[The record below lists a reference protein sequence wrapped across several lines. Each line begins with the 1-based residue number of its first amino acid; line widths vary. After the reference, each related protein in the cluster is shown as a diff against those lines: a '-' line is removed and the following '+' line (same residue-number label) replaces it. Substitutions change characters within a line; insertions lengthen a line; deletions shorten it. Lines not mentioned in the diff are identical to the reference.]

1 MLRLV
6 VQRTMYVKV
15 YDQYQT
21 NILLPIFYNSFS
33 PLLPSYYKY
42 PFLSTHCCSRT
53 HCTLYLKFPF
63 APQTHTKHMVPAH
76 CLHATKPPPFTLT
89 NTKPVGEHWQSPR
102 LLQPAPPELLE
113 LRLLPHGDHVDGGLW
128 RHNLHHH
135 HGEGGTG
142 GVPAGGTGEYGFA
155 SQDGGGCRDDV
166 ALPRCQSFVLPF
178 LACLHMLR
186 THIVFSPS
194 LNVFFCSFLLQ
205 YFLSCHR
212 WSAGEQRRS
221 PQLQQRA

>member
-1 MLRLV
+1 
-6 VQRTMYVKV
+6 
-15 YDQYQT
+15 
-21 NILLPIFYNSFS
+21 
-33 PLLPSYYKY
+33 
-42 PFLSTHCCSRT
+42 
-53 HCTLYLKFPF
+53 
-63 APQTHTKHMVPAH
+63 MVPAH

-155 SQDGGGCRDDV
+155 SQDGGGCRDEWLCLDV
-166 ALPRCQSFVLPF
+166 RVLSF
-178 LACLHMLR
+178 
-186 THIVFSPS
+186 PS
-194 LNVFFCSFLLQ
+194 LLVCIFYVHTLSLAHLSMFFFCSFLLQ
-205 YFLSCHR
+205 CFLSCHR

-221 PQLQQRA
+221 PELQQRA